1 MVVRRGRQELS
12 WDWWQGRRFSL
23 QIHRLFAAPCREW
36 NWQGG
41 QQQTSDRLE
50 ILLLGLVELLPCG
63 LCLLDA
69 HGRRL
74 FSNPGWDHPDRAAG
88 SLNFTSRVKTV
99 TRKAGWMPASWSFQ
113 QREHVWRAVN
123 EVLDGHGRCRVVEH
137 SCDDSCSTRS
147 YVTRVIRLPRSSGA
161 AVCLINEDI
170 SRLRQAEKARHT
182 DVANLRQI
190 SAHMESRRETQQ
202 AWVARELHDEVG
214 AVLTLLRLELA
225 GLRLQLGAASPIS
238 ARLDEMVSRVCDA
251 QQEVRR
257 LSSSLR
263 PALLDSLGLMTTL
276 RWYIR
281 RFAGTTGI
289 ELTLTL
295 PEYVRLSVPAA
306 TAIFRIIQE
315 ALTNI
320 ASHSGADSV
329 GVTVDKVDGWLRVE
343 ITDNGCGIAAER
355 LEHPESFGLS
365 GMRERASHF
374 GGQLDISGLPGKGTR
389 IAVSIPLSC

>member
-1 MVVRRGRQELS
+1 MAVRRGRQDLS
-12 WDWWQGRRFSL
+12 RDWWQGRRLSL
-23 QIHRLFAAPCREW
+23 QIRRLLAAPCRER
-36 NWQGG
+36 NWQGRR
-41 QQQTSDRLE
+41 QQTSDRLE
-50 ILLLGLVELLPCG
+50 ILLLGLLDLLPCG

-88 SLNFTSRVKTV
+88 SLNFTSRVKTLA
-99 TRKAGWMPASWSFQ
+99 RKADWMPASWTFQ
-113 QREHVWRAVN
+113 QREHVWRAVS
-123 EVLDGHGRCRVVEH
+123 EVLGGHGRCRVVEH
-137 SCDDSCSTRS
+137 SGDDAGSIRC

-161 AVCLINEDI
+161 ALCLINEDI
-170 SRLRQAEKARHT
+170 SKLRQAEEARRT
-182 DVANLRQI
+182 DVASLRQV
-190 SAHMESRRETQQ
+190 SAHMESQRETQQ

-225 GLRLQLGAASPIS
+225 GLRLQLGDSSPVS
-238 ARLDEMVSRVCDA
+238 ARLDELVSRVGNA

-276 RWYIR
+276 RWYIS

-289 ELTLTL
+289 ELALTL